1 MQKFITSCFLS
12 VLLWLTVAGSVS
24 ASDLPFATLKLQP
37 TDLPQIL
44 TLEASIE
51 AIHHST
57 VSAET
62 SGRITEIN
70 FNTDDVVKEG
80 QVLMRITPA
89 QQQASLAGARAS
101 VREAEVRLSESETEF
116 QRVQGIFE
124 KKLVARSALDKAVAD
139 LKAAQQKLHG
149 AEANLKAASEK
160 LKYTSIR
167 APFTGVVVRRLVEV
181 GEAVVT
187 GKPVMEGLSLD
198 ELRVAAYAPQSALHY
213 MRNKPEISIVFPQQ
227 QHDTLAVSDV
237 TVSPRADALSH
248 SFLVRANL
256 PKFTKGVYPGMLV
269 KMNVTLGKQTG
280 LLIPSQAIVHR
291 SELTA
296 VYVVEH
302 QQVSLR
308 QIRIG
313 RVVNGAVE
321 VLAGVSAGETV
332 ALDPVRAGIILK
344 EQRKGEQPSLSR
356 ARASFLTVAHLNV
369 EPPSVMNAR
378 QSRIL

>member
-167 APFTGVVVRRLVEV
+167 APFTGLC
-181 GEAVVT
+181 
-187 GKPVMEGLSLD
+187 
-198 ELRVAAYAPQSALHY
+198 
-213 MRNKPEISIVFPQQ
+213 
-227 QHDTLAVSDV
+227 
-237 TVSPRADALSH
+237 
-248 SFLVRANL
+248 
-256 PKFTKGVYPGMLV
+256 
-269 KMNVTLGKQTG
+269 
-280 LLIPSQAIVHR
+280 
-291 SELTA
+291 
-296 VYVVEH
+296 
-302 QQVSLR
+302 SLR
-308 QIRIG
+308 R
-313 RVVNGAVE
+313 
-321 VLAGVSAGETV
+321 
-332 ALDPVRAGIILK
+332 
-344 EQRKGEQPSLSR
+344 
-356 ARASFLTVAHLNV
+356 
-369 EPPSVMNAR
+369 
-378 QSRIL
+378 